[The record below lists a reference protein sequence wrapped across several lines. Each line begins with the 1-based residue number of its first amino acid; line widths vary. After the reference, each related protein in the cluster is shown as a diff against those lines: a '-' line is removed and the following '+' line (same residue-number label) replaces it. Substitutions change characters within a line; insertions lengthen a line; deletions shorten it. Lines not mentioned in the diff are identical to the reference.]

1 MSCGWLPFSS
11 APLMDARGHKHIAG
25 CQYAAIYLQYQMSR
39 LESFGKRSRLLSLAL
54 MKVCLAN
61 NGFGVTS
68 RRAMLK
74 ENAMTLKR
82 GISESILNP
91 F

>member
-39 LESFGKRSRLLSLAL
+39 LESFWEKESALEPGSYESLFSKQRLWCNFEKS
-54 MKVCLAN
+54 
-61 NGFGVTS
+61 
-68 RRAMLK
+68 
-74 ENAMTLKR
+74 NALKR
-82 GISESILNP
+82 KCYDSERRY

>member
-39 LESFGKRSRLLSLAL
+39 LESFGRRSRLLSLAL

-61 NGFGVTS
+61 NGVGVTFGGF
-68 RRAMLK
+68 RRA
-74 ENAMTLKR
+74 TLK
-82 GISESILNP
+82 
-91 F
+91 